1 MKKIFALCFVAIST
15 WTMAQV
21 DRSIMPAPT
30 QAKKINI
37 KDSEV
42 FTTANGITVILSEN
56 HKLPRVSF
64 DLSMGSDPR
73 LEGSKAGLS
82 AMAGSLIM
90 SGTTNRTKDQLD
102 QEIDFIGAS
111 LGADQSSISLSCLTK
126 HMDKGLNLMSDVLFH
141 ANFPQSEFDRIK
153 KQNVSSL
160 ISTKSDAESMVQNA
174 TVKINFPNHPFS
186 DVMTEETLNNITRE
200 DIISFYQA
208 NFTPNGSYLV
218 VVGDITRK
226 QTEEMVNKYFASWT
240 GGPAYKNE
248 LNDGDFSK
256 GNRVVFVKK
265 PGAVQSVVYVT
276 FPIKMKTGDKNQLPL
291 TVLNG
296 ILGGGGFG
304 TRLMQ
309 NLREDKAYTYGCYSS
324 LNITEDGS
332 WMSAGGNFQNAVTDS
347 AIEQI
352 LLEFQKI
359 TNEYVKDEELNLTKT
374 NMAGG
379 FARSLERPQTIA
391 RFALNIIKNNLAK
404 DYYQTYLQ
412 RLESVSKE
420 DILQMAQ
427 QYFTSKNCN
436 IIVVGNEEVFDKLK
450 RFDAD
455 GKIEVLDPFG
465 NEMKETKKADIT
477 ADQVIER
484 YLCALTNTT
493 KSKAA
498 KKKLKEVISLER
510 IYELSGDQIPFA
522 IKMTEVFVSPTTEGQ
537 KLEGQGMLFQKSF
550 YNGKSGFT
558 FNPQTGKTELTADE
572 LTSKA
577 KSNGLVPEVNYKSK
591 KVSYELVG
599 IESMNGNDYYVLKVV
614 DGKNESYDY
623 FHKNTFMKEK
633 TVSVLQREGQT
644 MESTVTFGD
653 YKEVNGVKFAHSIV
667 QSVGPMVLT
676 GTVTSIKVNEEIDLS
691 TFELIKDLN

>member
-1 MKKIFALCFVAIST
+1 MKKIFTLCFLALST

-37 KDSEV
+37 NDSEV

-64 DLSMGSDPR
+64 DLNMGSDPR
-73 LEGSKAGLS
+73 LEGTKAGLS
-82 AMAGSLIM
+82 DMAGSMIM
-90 SGTTNRTKDQLD
+90 SGTKNRTKDQLD

-111 LGADQSSISLSCLTK
+111 LGADKSSISMSCLTK
-126 HMDKGLNLMSDVLFH
+126 HMDKGLTLMSDVLLN

-153 KQNVSSL
+153 KQNISGL
-160 ISTKSDAESMVQNA
+160 MSTKSDAGSMAENA

-186 DVMTEETLNNITRE
+186 DVMTEETLNNISRE
-200 DIISFYQA
+200 DVESFYRA

-218 VVGDITRK
+218 VVGDINRQ
-226 QTEEMVNKYFASWT
+226 QTEAMVNKYFGTWT
-240 GGPAYKNE
+240 GGPVYKNQP
-248 LNDGDFSK
+248 NSGSFTK

-276 FPIKMKTGDKNQLPL
+276 FPIDMKTGDKNQLPL

-391 RFALNIIKNNLAK
+391 RFALNIIKNNLPK

-420 DILQMAQ
+420 DVLQMAQ

-436 IIVVGNEEVFDKLK
+436 IIVVGNEEVLDKLK
-450 RFDAD
+450 RFDTD
-455 GKIEVLDPFG
+455 GKIEILDPFG
-465 NEMKETKKADIT
+465 NVMKDTKPADIT
-477 ADQVIER
+477 AEKLIEN
-484 YLCALTNTT
+484 YVFALTGTT
-493 KSKAA
+493 SSKAA
-498 KKKLKEVISLER
+498 AKKLKSIKSFER
-510 IYELSGDQIPFA
+510 VYELKGDQIPFA
-522 IKMTEVFVSPTTEGQ
+522 LKSTEIFVAPVTEGQ
-537 KLEGQGMLFQKSF
+537 KLEGQGMVFQKSF
-550 YNGKSGFT
+550 YDGKAGFT
-558 FNPQTGKTELTADE
+558 FNMQTGKTPLTEEELST
-572 LTSKA
+572 KA
-577 KSNGLVPEVNYKSK
+577 KSSGIIPEMNYAKNGIQC
-591 KVSYELVG
+591 ELVG
-599 IESMNGNDYYVLKVV
+599 IENMNGADYYVVKTV

-623 FHKNTFMKEK
+623 FNKNTFMKEK
-633 TVSVLQREGQT
+633 TINIMTRDGET
-644 MESTVTFGD
+644 MESTVTYGD
-653 YKEVNGVKFAHSIV
+653 FKEVNGMKFAHTIT
-667 QSVGPMVLT
+667 QSVGPMVLS
-676 GTVTSIKVNEEIDLS
+676 GTVTSMTVNGKIDLKI
-691 TFELIKDLN
+691 FE

>member
-1 MKKIFALCFVAIST
+1 MKKIFTLCFLALST

-64 DLSMGSDPR
+64 DLNMGSDPR

-82 AMAGSLIM
+82 DMAGSMIM
-90 SGTTNRTKDQLD
+90 SGTSNRTKDQLD
-102 QEIDFIGAS
+102 KEIDFIGAS
-111 LGADQSSISLSCLTK
+111 LGADQSSISMSCLTK
-126 HMDKGLNLMSDVLFH
+126 HMDKGLTLMSDVLFN
-141 ANFPQSEFDRIK
+141 ANFPQSEFERIK
-153 KQNVSSL
+153 KQNISSL

-200 DIISFYQA
+200 DILSFYQA

-218 VVGDITRK
+218 VVGDITRQ
-226 QTEEMVNKYFASWT
+226 QTEEMVAKYFASWK
-240 GGPAYKNE
+240 GGPVYKND
-248 LNDGDFSK
+248 LNKGDFSK

-276 FPIKMKTGDKNQLPL
+276 FPIDMKTGDKNQLPL

-359 TNEYVKDEELNLTKT
+359 TNENVKDEELNLTKT

-391 RFALNIIKNNLAK
+391 RFALNIIKNNLPK
-404 DYYQTYLQ
+404 DYYQSYLQ

-420 DILQMAQ
+420 DVLLMAQ

-455 GKIEVLDPFG
+455 GQIEVLDPFG
-465 NEMKETKKADIT
+465 NVMKETKKADIT
-477 ADQVIER
+477 ADQLIDNYVM
-484 YLCALTNTT
+484 ALTNTT
-493 KSKAA
+493 SKKAA
-498 KKKLKEVISLER
+498 KKKLKAIKSVER
-510 IYELSGDQIPFA
+510 VYELKGDQIPFA
-522 IKMTEVFVSPTTEGQ
+522 LKMTEIFVSPSTEGQ
-537 KLEGQGMLFQKSF
+537 QLEGQGMVFQKSF
-550 YNGKSGFT
+550 YDGKSGFT
-558 FNPQTGKTELTADE
+558 FNLQTGKTALNSDE
-572 LTSKA
+572 LASKA
-577 KSNGLVPEVNYKSK
+577 KSNGLVPELNFAAKGVN
-591 KVSYELVG
+591 YELVG
-599 IESMNGNDYYVLKVV
+599 IETINGSDFYILKTV

-623 FHKNTFMKEK
+623 FNKTTFMKEK
-633 TVSVLQREGQT
+633 TINVIAREGET

-653 YKEVNGVKFAHSIV
+653 FKEVNGMKFAHSIV
-667 QSVGPMVLT
+667 QSVGPMVLS
-676 GTVTSIKVNEEIDLS
+676 GTITSMTVNGEIDL
-691 TFELIKDLN
+691 TPFK

>member
-1 MKKIFALCFVAIST
+1 MKKIFTLCFLALST

-37 KDSEV
+37 NDSEV

-64 DLSMGSDPR
+64 DLNMGSDPR
-73 LEGSKAGLS
+73 LEGTKAGLS
-82 AMAGSLIM
+82 DMAGSMIM
-90 SGTTNRTKDQLD
+90 SGTKNRTKDQLD

-111 LGADQSSISLSCLTK
+111 LGADKSSISMSCLTK
-126 HMDKGLNLMSDVLFH
+126 HMDKGLTLMSDVLLN

-153 KQNVSSL
+153 KQNISGL
-160 ISTKSDAESMVQNA
+160 MSTKSDAGSMAENA

-186 DVMTEETLNNITRE
+186 DVMTEETLNNISRE
-200 DIISFYQA
+200 DVESFYRA

-218 VVGDITRK
+218 VVGDINRQ
-226 QTEEMVNKYFASWT
+226 QTEAMVNKYFGTWT
-240 GGPAYKNE
+240 GGPVYKNQP
-248 LNDGDFSK
+248 NSGSFTK

-276 FPIKMKTGDKNQLPL
+276 FPIDMKTGDKNQLPL

-391 RFALNIIKNNLAK
+391 RFALNIIKNNLPK

-412 RLESVSKE
+412 RLENVSKE
-420 DILQMAQ
+420 DVLQMAQ

-436 IIVVGNEEVFDKLK
+436 IIVVGNEEVLDKLK
-450 RFDAD
+450 RFDTD
-455 GKIEVLDPFG
+455 GKIEILDPFG
-465 NEMKETKKADIT
+465 NVMKDTKPADIT
-477 ADQVIER
+477 AEKLIEN
-484 YLCALTNTT
+484 YVFALTGTT
-493 KSKAA
+493 SSKAA
-498 KKKLKEVISLER
+498 AKKLKSIKSFER
-510 IYELSGDQIPFA
+510 VYELKGDQIPFA
-522 IKMTEVFVSPTTEGQ
+522 LKSTEIFVAPVTEGQ
-537 KLEGQGMLFQKSF
+537 KLEGQGMVFQKSF
-550 YNGKSGFT
+550 YDGKAGFT
-558 FNPQTGKTELTADE
+558 FNMQTGKTPLTEEELST
-572 LTSKA
+572 KA
-577 KSNGLVPEVNYKSK
+577 KSSGIIPEMNYAKNGIQC
-591 KVSYELVG
+591 ELVG
-599 IESMNGNDYYVLKVV
+599 IENMNGADYYVMKTV

-623 FHKNTFMKEK
+623 FNKNTFMKEK
-633 TVSVLQREGQT
+633 TINIMTRDGET
-644 MESTVTFGD
+644 MESTVTYGD
-653 YKEVNGVKFAHSIV
+653 FKEVNGMKFAHTIT
-667 QSVGPMVLT
+667 QSVGPMVLS
-676 GTVTSIKVNEEIDLS
+676 GTVTSMTVNGKIDLKI
-691 TFELIKDLN
+691 FE

>member
-1 MKKIFALCFVAIST
+1 
-15 WTMAQV
+15 MAQV

-37 KDSEV
+37 NDSEV

-64 DLSMGSDPR
+64 DLNMGSDPR
-73 LEGSKAGLS
+73 LEGTKAGLS
-82 AMAGSLIM
+82 DMAGSMIM
-90 SGTTNRTKDQLD
+90 SGTKNRTKDQLD

-111 LGADQSSISLSCLTK
+111 LGADKSSISMSCLTK
-126 HMDKGLNLMSDVLFH
+126 HMDKGLTLMSDVLLN

-153 KQNVSSL
+153 KQNISGL
-160 ISTKSDAESMVQNA
+160 MSTKSDAGSMAENA

-186 DVMTEETLNNITRE
+186 DVMTEETLNNISRE
-200 DIISFYQA
+200 DVESFYRA

-218 VVGDITRK
+218 VVGDINRQ
-226 QTEEMVNKYFASWT
+226 QTEAMVNKYFGTWT
-240 GGPAYKNE
+240 GGPVYKNQP
-248 LNDGDFSK
+248 NSGSFTK

-276 FPIKMKTGDKNQLPL
+276 FPIDMKTGDKNQLPL

-391 RFALNIIKNNLAK
+391 RFALNIIKNNLPK

-420 DILQMAQ
+420 DVLQMAQ

-436 IIVVGNEEVFDKLK
+436 IIVVGNEEVLDKLK
-450 RFDAD
+450 RFDTD
-455 GKIEVLDPFG
+455 GKIEILDPFG
-465 NEMKETKKADIT
+465 NVMKDTKPADIT
-477 ADQVIER
+477 AEKLIEN
-484 YLCALTNTT
+484 YVFALTGTT
-493 KSKAA
+493 SSKAA
-498 KKKLKEVISLER
+498 AKKLKSIKSFER
-510 IYELSGDQIPFA
+510 VYELKGDQIPFA
-522 IKMTEVFVSPTTEGQ
+522 LKSTEIFIAPVTEGQ
-537 KLEGQGMLFQKSF
+537 KLEGQGMVFQKSF
-550 YNGKSGFT
+550 YDGKAGFT
-558 FNPQTGKTELTADE
+558 FNMQTGKTPLTEEELST
-572 LTSKA
+572 KA
-577 KSNGLVPEVNYKSK
+577 KSSGIIPEMNYAKNGIQC
-591 KVSYELVG
+591 ELVG
-599 IESMNGNDYYVLKVV
+599 IENMNGADYYVMKTV

-623 FHKNTFMKEK
+623 FNKNTFMKEK
-633 TVSVLQREGQT
+633 TINIMTRDGET
-644 MESTVTFGD
+644 MESTVTYGD
-653 YKEVNGVKFAHSIV
+653 FKEVNGMKFAHTIT
-667 QSVGPMVLT
+667 QSVGPMVLS
-676 GTVTSIKVNEEIDLS
+676 GTVTSMTVNGKIDLKI
-691 TFELIKDLN
+691 FE

>member
-1 MKKIFALCFVAIST
+1 MKKIFTLCFLAIST

-64 DLSMGSDPR
+64 DLNMGSDPR

-82 AMAGSLIM
+82 VMAGSMIM
-90 SGTTNRTKDQLD
+90 SGTSNRTKDQLD
-102 QEIDFIGAS
+102 KEIDFIGAS
-111 LGADQSSISLSCLTK
+111 LGANQSSISMSCLTK
-126 HMDKGLNLMSDVLFH
+126 HMDKGLTLMSDVLFN
-141 ANFPQSEFDRIK
+141 ANFPQSEFERIK
-153 KQNVSSL
+153 KQNISSL

-200 DIISFYQA
+200 DILSFYQA
-208 NFTPNGSYLV
+208 NFTPSGSYLV
-218 VVGDITRK
+218 VVGDITRQ
-226 QTEEMVNKYFASWT
+226 QTEEMVAKYFASWT
-240 GGPAYKNE
+240 GGPVYKND
-248 LNDGDFSK
+248 LNNGDYTK

-276 FPIKMKTGDKNQLPL
+276 FPIDMKTGDKNQLPL

-332 WMSAGGNFQNAVTDS
+332 WMSAGGNFQNSVTDS

-359 TNEYVKDEELNLTKT
+359 TNEHVKDEELNLTKT

-391 RFALNIIKNNLAK
+391 RFALNIIKNNLSK

-420 DILQMAQ
+420 DVLQMAQ

-436 IIVVGNEEVFDKLK
+436 IIVVGNEEVVEKLK
-450 RFDAD
+450 RFDGD
-455 GKIEVLDPFG
+455 GKIEVLDAFG
-465 NEMKETKKADIT
+465 NVMKDTKPADIT
-477 ADQVIER
+477 ADQLIDNYVM
-484 YLCALTNTT
+484 ALTNTT
-493 KSKAA
+493 SEKAA
-498 KKKLKEVISLER
+498 KKKLKAIKSVER
-510 IYELSGDQIPFA
+510 VFELKGDQIPFA
-522 IKMTEVFVSPTTEGQ
+522 LKMTEIFVSPSTEGQ
-537 KLEGQGMLFQKSF
+537 QLEGQGMVFQKSF
-550 YNGKSGFT
+550 YDGKAGFT
-558 FNPQTGKTELTADE
+558 FNMQTGKTELSSEE
-572 LTSKA
+572 LASKE
-577 KSNGLVPEVNYKSK
+577 KSNGLVPELNFAAKGVNYQ
-591 KVSYELVG
+591 LVG
-599 IESMNGNDYYVLKVV
+599 IESLNGSDFYVLKTV
-614 DGKNESYDY
+614 DGKNEAYDY
-623 FHKNTFMKEK
+623 FNKTTFMKEK
-633 TVSVLQREGQT
+633 TINVIAREGET

-653 YKEVNGVKFAHSIV
+653 FKEVNGMKFAHSIV
-667 QSVGPMVLT
+667 QSVGPMVLS
-676 GTVTSIKVNEEIDLS
+676 GTITSMTVNGKIDL
-691 TFELIKDLN
+691 TPFK

>member
-1 MKKIFALCFVAIST
+1 MKKIFTLCFLALST
-15 WTMAQV
+15 LTIAQV

-64 DLSMGSDPR
+64 DLNMGSDPR

-82 AMAGSLIM
+82 DMAGSMIM
-90 SGTTNRTKDQLD
+90 SGTSNRTKDQLD
-102 QEIDFIGAS
+102 KEIDFIGAS
-111 LGADQSSISLSCLTK
+111 LGADQSSISMSCLTK
-126 HMDKGLNLMSDVLFH
+126 HMDKGLTLMSDVLFN
-141 ANFPQSEFDRIK
+141 ANFPQSEFERIK
-153 KQNVSSL
+153 KQNISSL

-200 DIISFYQA
+200 DILSFYQA

-218 VVGDITRK
+218 VVGDITRQ
-226 QTEEMVNKYFASWT
+226 QTEEMVAKYFASWK
-240 GGPAYKNE
+240 GGPVYKND
-248 LNDGDFSK
+248 LNKGYYSK

-276 FPIKMKTGDKNQLPL
+276 FPIDMKTGDKNQLPL

-391 RFALNIIKNNLAK
+391 RFALNIIKNNLSK

-420 DILQMAQ
+420 DVLQMAQ

-455 GKIEVLDPFG
+455 GQIEVLDPFG
-465 NEMKETKKADIT
+465 NVMKETKKADIT
-477 ADQVIER
+477 ADQLIDNYVM
-484 YLCALTNTT
+484 ALTNTT
-493 KSKAA
+493 SKKAA
-498 KKKLKEVISLER
+498 KKKLKAIKSVER
-510 IYELSGDQIPFA
+510 VYELKGDQIPFA
-522 IKMTEVFVSPTTEGQ
+522 LKMTEIFVSPSTEGQ
-537 KLEGQGMLFQKSF
+537 QLEGQGMVFQKSF
-550 YNGKSGFT
+550 YDGKEGYT
-558 FNPQTGKTELTADE
+558 FNIQTEKTELSSDE
-572 LTSKA
+572 LASKA
-577 KSNGLVPEVNYKSK
+577 KSNGLVPELNFAAKGVN
-591 KVSYELVG
+591 YELVG
-599 IESMNGNDYYVLKVV
+599 IETINGSDFYILKTV

-623 FHKNTFMKEK
+623 FNKTTFMKEK
-633 TVSVLQREGQT
+633 TINVITREGET

-653 YKEVNGVKFAHSIV
+653 FKEVNGMKFAHSIV
-667 QSVGPMVLT
+667 QSVGPMVLS
-676 GTVTSIKVNEEIDLS
+676 GTITSMTVNGKIDL
-691 TFELIKDLN
+691 TPFE

>member
-1 MKKIFALCFVAIST
+1 MKKIFTLCFLALST

-37 KDSEV
+37 NDSEV

-64 DLSMGSDPR
+64 DLNMGSDPR
-73 LEGSKAGLS
+73 LEGTKAGLS
-82 AMAGSLIM
+82 DMAGSMIM
-90 SGTTNRTKDQLD
+90 SGTKNRTKDQLD

-111 LGADQSSISLSCLTK
+111 LGADKSSISMSCLTK
-126 HMDKGLNLMSDVLFH
+126 HMDKGLTLMSDVLLN

-153 KQNVSSL
+153 KQNISGL
-160 ISTKSDAESMVQNA
+160 MSTKSDAGSMAENA

-186 DVMTEETLNNITRE
+186 DVMTEETLNNISRE
-200 DIISFYQA
+200 DVESFYRA

-218 VVGDITRK
+218 VVGDINRQ
-226 QTEEMVNKYFASWT
+226 QTEAMVNKYFGTWT
-240 GGPAYKNE
+240 GGPVYKNQP
-248 LNDGDFSK
+248 NSGSFTK

-276 FPIKMKTGDKNQLPL
+276 FPIDMKTGDKNQLPL

-391 RFALNIIKNNLAK
+391 RFALNIIKNNLPK

-420 DILQMAQ
+420 DVLQMAQ

-436 IIVVGNEEVFDKLK
+436 IIVVGNEEVLDKLK
-450 RFDAD
+450 RFDTD
-455 GKIEVLDPFG
+455 GKIEILDPFG
-465 NEMKETKKADIT
+465 NVMKDTKPADIT
-477 ADQVIER
+477 AEKLIEN
-484 YLCALTNTT
+484 YVFALTGTT
-493 KSKAA
+493 SSKAA
-498 KKKLKEVISLER
+498 SKKLKSIKSFER
-510 IYELSGDQIPFA
+510 VYELKGDQIPFA
-522 IKMTEVFVSPTTEGQ
+522 LKSTEIFVAPVTEGQ
-537 KLEGQGMLFQKSF
+537 KLEGQGMVFQKSF
-550 YNGKSGFT
+550 YDGKAGFT
-558 FNPQTGKTELTADE
+558 FNMQTGKTPLTEEELST
-572 LTSKA
+572 KA
-577 KSNGLVPEVNYKSK
+577 KSSGIIPEMNYAKNGIQC
-591 KVSYELVG
+591 ELVG
-599 IESMNGNDYYVLKVV
+599 IENMNGADYYVMKTV

-623 FHKNTFMKEK
+623 FNKNTFMKEK
-633 TVSVLQREGQT
+633 TINIMTRDGET
-644 MESTVTFGD
+644 MESTVTYGD
-653 YKEVNGVKFAHSIV
+653 FKEVNGMKFAHTIT
-667 QSVGPMVLT
+667 QSVGPMVLS
-676 GTVTSIKVNEEIDLS
+676 GTVTSMTVNGKIDLKI
-691 TFELIKDLN
+691 FE

>member
-1 MKKIFALCFVAIST
+1 MKKIFTLCFLALGTWST
-15 WTMAQV
+15 AQV
-21 DRSIMPAPT
+21 DRSVMPAPT

-64 DLSMGSDPR
+64 DLNMGSDPR
-73 LEGSKAGLS
+73 LEGTKAGL
-82 AMAGSLIM
+82 ADMAGSMIM

-111 LGADQSSISLSCLTK
+111 LGADKSSISMSCLTK
-126 HMDKGLNLMSDVLFH
+126 HMDKGLNLMSDVLFN

-160 ISTKSDAESMVQNA
+160 MAAKSDAGTMAQNA

-186 DVMTEETLNNITRE
+186 DVMSEETLNNISRE
-200 DIISFYQA
+200 DLVSFYKA
-208 NFTPNGSYLV
+208 NFTPTGSYLV
-218 VVGDITRK
+218 VVGDINRQ
-226 QTEEMVNKYFASWT
+226 QTEAMANAYFGKWT
-240 GGPAYKNE
+240 
-248 LNDGDFSK
+248 DGSVYTEQPNTGSYTK

-265 PGAVQSVVYVT
+265 PGAVQSVVYIT
-276 FPIKMKTGDKNQLPL
+276 FPINMKTGDKNQLPL

-391 RFALNIIKNNLAK
+391 RFALNIIKNKLPN

-412 RLESVSKE
+412 RLEGVSKE

-436 IIVVGNEEVFDKLK
+436 IIVVGNEEVVEKLK

-455 GKIEVLDPFG
+455 GKIEVLDAFG
-465 NEMKETKKADIT
+465 NVMKDTKPADIT
-477 ADQVIER
+477 SEQLIDN
-484 YLCALTNTT
+484 YTMALTSTT
-493 KSKAA
+493 SKKAA
-498 KKKLKEVISLER
+498 IKKLKTIKNFER
-510 IYELSGDQIPFA
+510 VYEFKGDQIPFA
-522 IKMTEVFVSPTTEGQ
+522 IKSTEVFVAPLTEGQ
-537 KLEGQGMLFQKSF
+537 KLEGGGQVIQQSF
-550 YNGKSGFT
+550 YNGKTGFT
-558 FNPQTGKTELTADE
+558 LDNRSGKTELTEEE
-572 LTSKA
+572 LTSKS
-577 KSNGLVPEVNYKSK
+577 KSNGIIPEINYAKNGLSHQ
-591 KVSYELVG
+591 LVG
-599 IESMNGNDYYVLKVV
+599 IENMNGVDYYVMKTV
-614 DGKNESYDY
+614 DGKNESFDY
-623 FHKNTFMKEK
+623 FNKTTFMKEK
-633 TVSVLQREGQT
+633 TINIMNRDGKT
-644 MESTVTFGD
+644 MESTITYGD
-653 YKEVNGVKFAHSIV
+653 FKEVNGMKFAHAIT
-667 QSVGPMVLT
+667 QSFGPMVLS
-676 GTVTSIKVNEEIDLS
+676 GTIISLTVNGKIDMKN
-691 TFELIKDLN
+691 FE

>member
-1 MKKIFALCFVAIST
+1 MKKIFTLCFLALST

-37 KDSEV
+37 NDSEV
-42 FTTANGITVILSEN
+42 FKTANGITVILSEN

-82 AMAGSLIM
+82 DMAGSMIM
-90 SGTTNRTKDQLD
+90 SGTKNRTKDQLD

-111 LGADQSSISLSCLTK
+111 MGADKSSISMSCLTK
-126 HMDKGLNLMSDVLFH
+126 HMDKGLTLMSDVLLN
-141 ANFPQSEFDRIK
+141 ANFPQTEFDRIK
-153 KQNVSSL
+153 KQNISGL
-160 ISTKSDAESMVQNA
+160 ISTKSDAGSMAQNA

-186 DVMTEETLNNITRE
+186 DVMTEETLNNISRE
-200 DIISFYQA
+200 DIVSYYQA

-218 VVGDITRK
+218 VVGDITRQ
-226 QTEEMVNKYFASWT
+226 QTEAMVNKYFASWT
-240 GGPAYKNE
+240 GGPVFKEQPNA
-248 LNDGDFSK
+248 GSFTK

-276 FPIKMKTGDKNQLPL
+276 FPIDMKTGDKNQLPL

-391 RFALNIIKNNLAK
+391 RFALNIIKNNLPK

-420 DILQMAQ
+420 DVLQMAQ

-436 IIVVGNEEVFDKLK
+436 IIVVGNEEVFEKLK

-465 NEMKETKKADIT
+465 NVMKDTKKADIT
-477 ADQVIER
+477 ADQLIDQYVM
-484 YLCALTNTT
+484 ALTSTAN
-493 KSKAA
+493 KKAA
-498 KKKLKEVISLER
+498 LKKLKSIKSYER
-510 IYELSGDQIPFA
+510 VFELKGDQIPFA
-522 IKMTEVFVSPTTEGQ
+522 LKSTEIFVAPVTEGQ
-537 KLEGQGMLFQKSF
+537 KLEGQGMVFQKSF
-550 YNGKSGFT
+550 YDGKTGFT
-558 FNPQTGKTELTADE
+558 FNMQTGKTDLTAEELTN
-572 LTSKA
+572 KA
-577 KSNGLVPEVNYKSK
+577 KSSGLVPEINFAAKGIN
-591 KVSYELVG
+591 YELVG
-599 IESMNGNDYYVLKVV
+599 IENQNGVDYYVLKTV

-623 FHKNTFMKEK
+623 FNKTTFMKEK
-633 TVSVLQREGQT
+633 TINVMTRDGET
-644 MESTVTFGD
+644 MESTVTYGD
-653 YKEVNGVKFAHSIV
+653 FKDVNGMKFAHTIM
-667 QSVGPMVLT
+667 QAVGPMVLT
-676 GTVTSIKVNEEIDLS
+676 GSVTSFTVNGKVDLKI
-691 TFELIKDLN
+691 FE

>member
-1 MKKIFALCFVAIST
+1 
-15 WTMAQV
+15 MAQV

-37 KDSEV
+37 NDSEV

-64 DLSMGSDPR
+64 DLNMGSDPR
-73 LEGSKAGLS
+73 LEGTKAGLS
-82 AMAGSLIM
+82 DMAGSMIM
-90 SGTTNRTKDQLD
+90 SGTKNRTKDQLD

-111 LGADQSSISLSCLTK
+111 LGADKSSISMSCLTK
-126 HMDKGLNLMSDVLFH
+126 HMDKGLTLMSDVLLN

-153 KQNVSSL
+153 KQNISGL
-160 ISTKSDAESMVQNA
+160 MSTKSDAGSMAENA

-186 DVMTEETLNNITRE
+186 DVMTEETLNNISRE
-200 DIISFYQA
+200 DVESFYRA

-218 VVGDITRK
+218 VVGDINRQ
-226 QTEEMVNKYFASWT
+226 QTEAMVNKYFGTWT
-240 GGPAYKNE
+240 GGPVYKNQP
-248 LNDGDFSK
+248 NSGSFTK

-276 FPIKMKTGDKNQLPL
+276 FPIDMKTGDKNQLPL

-391 RFALNIIKNNLAK
+391 RFALNIIKNNLPK

-420 DILQMAQ
+420 DVLQMAQ

-436 IIVVGNEEVFDKLK
+436 IIVVGNEEVLDKLK
-450 RFDAD
+450 RFDTD
-455 GKIEVLDPFG
+455 GKIEILDPFG
-465 NEMKETKKADIT
+465 NVMKDTKPADIT
-477 ADQVIER
+477 AEKLIEN
-484 YLCALTNTT
+484 YVFALTGTT
-493 KSKAA
+493 SSKAA
-498 KKKLKEVISLER
+498 AKKLKSIKSFER
-510 IYELSGDQIPFA
+510 VYELKGDQIPFA
-522 IKMTEVFVSPTTEGQ
+522 LKSTEIFVAPVTEGQ
-537 KLEGQGMLFQKSF
+537 KLEGQGMVFQKSF
-550 YNGKSGFT
+550 YDGKAGFT
-558 FNPQTGKTELTADE
+558 FNMQTGKTPLTEEELST
-572 LTSKA
+572 KA
-577 KSNGLVPEVNYKSK
+577 KSSGIIPEMNYAKNGIQC
-591 KVSYELVG
+591 ELVG
-599 IESMNGNDYYVLKVV
+599 IENMNGADYYVMKTV

-623 FHKNTFMKEK
+623 FNKNTFMKEK
-633 TVSVLQREGQT
+633 TINIMTRDGET
-644 MESTVTFGD
+644 MESTVTYGD
-653 YKEVNGVKFAHSIV
+653 FKEVNGMKFAHTIT
-667 QSVGPMVLT
+667 QSVGPMVLS
-676 GTVTSIKVNEEIDLS
+676 GTVTSMTVNGKIDLKI
-691 TFELIKDLN
+691 FE

>member
-1 MKKIFALCFVAIST
+1 MKKIFTLCFLALGT
-15 WTMAQV
+15 WTTAQV
-21 DRSIMPAPT
+21 DRSVMPAPT

-64 DLSMGSDPR
+64 DLNMGSDPR
-73 LEGSKAGLS
+73 LEGTKAGL
-82 AMAGSLIM
+82 ADMAGSLIM
-90 SGTTNRTKDQLD
+90 SGTKNRTKDQLD

-111 LGADQSSISLSCLTK
+111 LGADKSSISMSCLTK
-126 HMDKGLNLMSDVLFH
+126 HMDKGLSLMSDVLFN

-160 ISTKSDAESMVQNA
+160 MSAKSDAGTMAQNA

-186 DVMTEETLNNITRE
+186 DVMSEETLNNITRE
-200 DIISFYQA
+200 DVVSFYSA
-208 NFTPNGSYLV
+208 NFTPTGSYLV
-218 VVGDITRK
+218 VVGDITRQ
-226 QTEEMVNKYFASWT
+226 QTEAMVNAYFGKWT
-240 GGPAYKNE
+240 GGPVFTEQPNAGSYT
-248 LNDGDFSK
+248 K

-276 FPIKMKTGDKNQLPL
+276 FPIDMKTGDKNQLPL

-391 RFALNIIKNNLAK
+391 RFALNIIKNNLPK

-420 DILQMAQ
+420 DVLQMAQ
-427 QYFTSKNCN
+427 QYFTAKNCN
-436 IIVVGNEEVFDKLK
+436 IIVVGNEEVFEKLK

-465 NEMKETKKADIT
+465 NVMKDTKPADIT
-477 ADQVIER
+477 AAQLIDNYVF
-484 YLCALTNTT
+484 ALTGTT
-493 KSKAA
+493 SQKAAA
-498 KKKLKEVISLER
+498 KKLKAIKNFER
-510 IYELSGDQIPFA
+510 VYELKGDQIPFA
-522 IKMTEVFVSPTTEGQ
+522 LKSTEIFVAPTTEGQ
-537 KLEGQGMLFQKSF
+537 KLEGQGMVFQKSF
-550 YNGKSGFT
+550 YDGKAGFT
-558 FNPQTGKTELTADE
+558 FNMQTGKTELTAEE
-572 LTSKA
+572 LASKA
-577 KSNGLVPEVNYKSK
+577 KSNGIIPEMNYVKNGLAH
-591 KVSYELVG
+591 ELVG
-599 IESMNGNDYYVLKVV
+599 IENMNGVEYYVLKTV

-623 FHKNTFMKEK
+623 YNKTTFMKEK
-633 TVSVLQREGQT
+633 TINVMTRDGET
-644 MESTVTFGD
+644 MESTITFGD
-653 YKEVNGVKFAHSIV
+653 FKEVNGMKFAHSIT
-667 QSVGPMVLT
+667 QAVGPMVLS
-676 GTVTSIKVNEEIDLS
+676 GTVTSITVNGKIDMKV
-691 TFELIKDLN
+691 FE

>member
-1 MKKIFALCFVAIST
+1 MKKIFTLCFLALST

-37 KDSEV
+37 NDSEV

-64 DLSMGSDPR
+64 DLNMGSDPR
-73 LEGSKAGLS
+73 LEGTKAGLS
-82 AMAGSLIM
+82 DMAGSMIM
-90 SGTTNRTKDQLD
+90 SGTKNRTKDQLD

-111 LGADQSSISLSCLTK
+111 LGADKSSISMSCLTK
-126 HMDKGLNLMSDVLFH
+126 HMDKGLTLMSDVLLN

-153 KQNVSSL
+153 KQNISGL
-160 ISTKSDAESMVQNA
+160 MSTKSDAGSMAENA

-186 DVMTEETLNNITRE
+186 DVMTEETLNNISRE
-200 DIISFYQA
+200 DVESFYRA

-218 VVGDITRK
+218 VVGDINRQ
-226 QTEEMVNKYFASWT
+226 QTEAMVNKYFGTWT
-240 GGPAYKNE
+240 GGPVYKNQP
-248 LNDGDFSK
+248 NSGSFTK

-276 FPIKMKTGDKNQLPL
+276 FPIDMKTGDKNQLPL

-391 RFALNIIKNNLAK
+391 RFALNIIKNNLPK

-420 DILQMAQ
+420 DVLQMAQ

-436 IIVVGNEEVFDKLK
+436 IIVVGNEEVLDKLK
-450 RFDAD
+450 RFDTD
-455 GKIEVLDPFG
+455 GKIEILDPFG
-465 NEMKETKKADIT
+465 NVMKDTKPADIT
-477 ADQVIER
+477 AEKLIEN
-484 YLCALTNTT
+484 YVFALTGTT
-493 KSKAA
+493 SSKAA
-498 KKKLKEVISLER
+498 AKKLKSIKSFER
-510 IYELSGDQIPFA
+510 VYELKGDQIPFA
-522 IKMTEVFVSPTTEGQ
+522 LKSTEIFVAPVTEGQ
-537 KLEGQGMLFQKSF
+537 KLEGQGMVFQKSF
-550 YNGKSGFT
+550 YDGKAGFT
-558 FNPQTGKTELTADE
+558 FNMQTGKTPLTEEELST
-572 LTSKA
+572 KA
-577 KSNGLVPEVNYKSK
+577 KSSGIIPEMNYAKN
-591 KVSYELVG
+591 VIQCELVG
-599 IESMNGNDYYVLKVV
+599 IENMNGADYYVMKTV

-623 FHKNTFMKEK
+623 FNKNTFMKEK
-633 TVSVLQREGQT
+633 TINIMTRDGET
-644 MESTVTFGD
+644 MESTVTYGD
-653 YKEVNGVKFAHSIV
+653 FKEVNGMKFAHTIT
-667 QSVGPMVLT
+667 QSVGPMVLS
-676 GTVTSIKVNEEIDLS
+676 GTVTSMTVNGKIDLKI
-691 TFELIKDLN
+691 FE

>member
-1 MKKIFALCFVAIST
+1 MKKIFTLCFLALGT
-15 WTMAQV
+15 WTTAQV

-64 DLSMGSDPR
+64 DLNMGSDPR
-73 LEGSKAGLS
+73 LEGSKAGL
-82 AMAGSLIM
+82 ADMAGSLIM

-111 LGADQSSISLSCLTK
+111 LGADKSSISMSCLTK
-126 HMDKGLNLMSDVLFH
+126 HMDKGLNLMSDVLLN

-160 ISTKSDAESMVQNA
+160 MSAKSDAGTMAQNA

-186 DVMTEETLNNITRE
+186 DVMSEETLNNISRE
-200 DIISFYQA
+200 DLVSFYKA
-208 NFTPNGSYLV
+208 NFTPTGSYLV
-218 VVGDITRK
+218 VVGDITRQ
-226 QTEEMVNKYFASWT
+226 QTEAMVNAYFSKWT
-240 GGPAYKNE
+240 GGSVYIEQPNAGSYT
-248 LNDGDFSK
+248 K

-265 PGAVQSVVYVT
+265 PGAVQSVVYIT
-276 FPIKMKTGDKNQLPL
+276 FPIEMKTGDKNQLPL

-391 RFALNIIKNNLAK
+391 RFALNIIKNKLPN

-412 RLESVSKE
+412 RLEAVSKE
-420 DILQMAQ
+420 DVLQMAQ

-436 IIVVGNEEVFDKLK
+436 IIVVGNEEVVEKLK

-455 GKIEVLDPFG
+455 GKIEVLDAFG
-465 NEMKETKKADIT
+465 DVMKDTKPADIT
-477 ADQVIER
+477 SVQLIDNYVM
-484 YLCALTNTT
+484 ALTNTT
-493 KSKAA
+493 SKKAA
-498 KKKLKEVISLER
+498 TKKLKAIKNFER
-510 IYELSGDQIPFA
+510 VYELKGDQIPFA
-522 IKMTEVFVSPTTEGQ
+522 LKSTEIFVAPKTEGQ
-537 KLEGQGMLFQKSF
+537 KLEGQGMVFQKSF
-550 YNGKSGFT
+550 YNGKKGFT
-558 FNPQTGKTELTADE
+558 FNMQTGKTELTAEE
-572 LTSKA
+572 LSSKA
-577 KSNGLVPEVNYKSK
+577 KSNGIIPEMNFVKNGLEH
-591 KVSYELVG
+591 ELTG
-599 IESMNGNDYYVLKVV
+599 IENINGVDYYVLKTV
-614 DGKNESYDY
+614 DGKNESFDY
-623 FHKNTFMKEK
+623 FNKSTFMKEK
-633 TVSVLQREGQT
+633 TINIMNRDGET
-644 MESTVTFGD
+644 MESTISYGD
-653 YKEVNGVKFAHSIV
+653 FKEVNGMKFAHSIT
-667 QSVGPMVLT
+667 QSVGPMVLS
-676 GTVTSIKVNEEIDLS
+676 GTVTSLTVNGKIDLKI
-691 TFELIKDLN
+691 FE

>member
-1 MKKIFALCFVAIST
+1 MKKIFTLCFLALGT
-15 WTMAQV
+15 WTTAQV

-42 FTTANGITVILSEN
+42 FTMSNGITVILSEN

-64 DLSMGSDPR
+64 DLNMGSDPR

-82 AMAGSLIM
+82 DMAGSLIM
-90 SGTTNRTKDQLD
+90 SGTSTRTKDQLD

-111 LGADQSSISLSCLTK
+111 IGADKSSISMSCLTK
-126 HMDKGLNLMSDVLFH
+126 HMDKGLALMSDVLLN

-160 ISTKSDAESMVQNA
+160 MSAKSDAGTMAQNA

-186 DVMTEETLNNITRE
+186 DVMSEETLNNISRE
-200 DIISFYQA
+200 DVVSYYKA
-208 NFTPNGSYLV
+208 NFTPTGSYLV
-218 VVGDITRK
+218 VVGDITRQ
-226 QTEEMVNKYFASWT
+226 QTEAMVNTYFGKWT
-240 GGPAYKNE
+240 GGSVYTDQPNSGSYT
-248 LNDGDFSK
+248 K

-276 FPIKMKTGDKNQLPL
+276 FPIEMKTGDKNQLPL

-359 TNEYVKDEELNLTKT
+359 TNEYVTDEELNLTKT

-391 RFALNIIKNNLAK
+391 RFALNIIKNKLPN

-412 RLESVSKE
+412 RLEGVSKE

-436 IIVVGNEEVFDKLK
+436 IIVVGNEEVVEKLK

-455 GKIEVLDPFG
+455 GKIEVLDAFG
-465 NEMKETKKADIT
+465 NVMKDTKPADIT
-477 ADQVIER
+477 SVQLIDNYVM
-484 YLCALTNTT
+484 ALTNTT
-493 KSKAA
+493 SKKAAA
-498 KKKLKEVISLER
+498 KKIKAIKNFER
-510 IYELSGDQIPFA
+510 VYELKGDQIPFA
-522 IKMTEVFVSPTTEGQ
+522 LKSTEIFVAPMTEGQ
-537 KLEGQGMLFQKSF
+537 KLEGQGMVFQKSF
-550 YNGKSGFT
+550 YDGKSGFT
-558 FNPQTGKTELTADE
+558 FNMQTGKTALTEEELS
-572 LTSKA
+572 SKA
-577 KSNGLVPEVNYKSK
+577 KSNGIIPEMNFVKNGLAH
-591 KVSYELVG
+591 ELVG
-599 IESMNGNDYYVLKVV
+599 IENINGVDYYVLKTI
-614 DGKNESYDY
+614 DGKNESFDY
-623 FHKNTFMKEK
+623 FNKTTFMKEK
-633 TVSVLQREGQT
+633 SINVMNRDGET
-644 MESTVTFGD
+644 MESTITYGD
-653 YKEVNGVKFAHSIV
+653 FKEVNGMKFAHSIT
-667 QSVGPMVLT
+667 QSVGPMVLS
-676 GTVTSIKVNEEIDLS
+676 GTVTSLTVNGKIDLKI
-691 TFELIKDLN
+691 FE

>member
-1 MKKIFALCFVAIST
+1 MKKIFTLCFLALST

-37 KDSEV
+37 NDSEV

-64 DLSMGSDPR
+64 DLNMGSDPR
-73 LEGSKAGLS
+73 LEGTKAGLS
-82 AMAGSLIM
+82 DMAGSMIM
-90 SGTTNRTKDQLD
+90 SGTKNRTKDQLD

-111 LGADQSSISLSCLTK
+111 LGADKSSISMSCLTK
-126 HMDKGLNLMSDVLFH
+126 HMDKGLTLMSDVLLN

-153 KQNVSSL
+153 KQNISSL
-160 ISTKSDAESMVQNA
+160 MSTKSDAGSMAENA

-186 DVMTEETLNNITRE
+186 DVMTEETLNNISRE
-200 DIISFYQA
+200 DVESFYRA

-218 VVGDITRK
+218 VVGDINRQ
-226 QTEEMVNKYFASWT
+226 QTEAMVNKYFGTWT
-240 GGPAYKNE
+240 GGPVYKNQP
-248 LNDGDFSK
+248 NSGSFTK

-276 FPIKMKTGDKNQLPL
+276 FPIDMKTGDKNQLPL

-391 RFALNIIKNNLAK
+391 RFALNIIKNNLPK

-420 DILQMAQ
+420 DVLQMAQ

-436 IIVVGNEEVFDKLK
+436 IIVVGNEEVLDKLK
-450 RFDAD
+450 RFDTD
-455 GKIEVLDPFG
+455 GKIEILDPFG
-465 NEMKETKKADIT
+465 NVMKDTKPADIT
-477 ADQVIER
+477 AEKLIEN
-484 YLCALTNTT
+484 YVFALTGTT
-493 KSKAA
+493 SSKAA
-498 KKKLKEVISLER
+498 AKKLKSIKSFER
-510 IYELSGDQIPFA
+510 VYELKGDQIPFA
-522 IKMTEVFVSPTTEGQ
+522 LKSTEIFVAPVTEGQ
-537 KLEGQGMLFQKSF
+537 KLEGQGMVFQKSF
-550 YNGKSGFT
+550 YDGKAGFT
-558 FNPQTGKTELTADE
+558 FNMQTGKTPLTEEELST
-572 LTSKA
+572 KA
-577 KSNGLVPEVNYKSK
+577 KSSGIIPEMNYAKNGIQC
-591 KVSYELVG
+591 ELVG
-599 IESMNGNDYYVLKVV
+599 IENMNGADYYVMKTV

-623 FHKNTFMKEK
+623 FNKNTFMKEK
-633 TVSVLQREGQT
+633 TINIMTRDGET
-644 MESTVTFGD
+644 MESTVTYGD
-653 YKEVNGVKFAHSIV
+653 FKEVNGMKFAHTIT
-667 QSVGPMVLT
+667 QSVGPMVLS
-676 GTVTSIKVNEEIDLS
+676 GTVTSMTVNGKIDLKI
-691 TFELIKDLN
+691 FE